1 MRKFTHFME
10 EKFIPIATRISNNKL
25 LKSISSGSMS
35 LLGVI
40 MLGAIFSV
48 ITSITWEPFVNLLNS
63 FGLLTIINYVPN
75 VTTNLIGLYMAFSIA
90 YQGSKVFGIGE
101 NAFNTGIISLVS
113 FVLLS
118 PITVNEDVM
127 PATNMFDGAYF
138 GPKAVISAIIVSLIV
153 IQIMKFFM
161 SKNLTIK
168 MPQGVPQMVS
178 DSFTSLIPAVVIVLF
193 FAIVK
198 YAFAMTPYHTL
209 NDFIYSIIQIPL
221 QSLVGS
227 LPAFLLLLVISQ
239 LLWFFGIHGS
249 QTVLPILMPIWLGYM
264 AENSAIIASGGTI
277 TNIINFGLW
286 DLACIGG
293 SGATIG
299 LVFIMFF
306 MSKSKRYK
314 AFGKIALPC
323 GIFSINEP
331 LIFGMPLMLNVMTL
345 IPFVLCPVVVSS
357 IGYLLI
363 KLGIIAPYI
372 GILGTG
378 SLPPLLHG
386 IVNGS
391 LSAGIYELVAVF
403 ISALI
408 WYPFFKMIDKQAYE
422 EESKLEGDNH
432 HD

>member
-1 MRKFTHFME
+1 
-10 EKFIPIATRISNNKL
+10 
-25 LKSISSGSMS
+25 
-35 LLGVI
+35 
-40 MLGAIFSV
+40 
-48 ITSITWEPFVNLLNS
+48 
-63 FGLLTIINYVPN
+63 
-75 VTTNLIGLYMAFSIA
+75 
-90 YQGSKVFGIGE
+90 
-101 NAFNTGIISLVS
+101 
-113 FVLLS
+113 
-118 PITVNEDVM
+118 
-127 PATNMFDGAYF
+127 
-138 GPKAVISAIIVSLIV
+138 
-153 IQIMKFFM
+153 MKFFM

-198 YAFAMTPYHTL
+198 YAFAMTSYHTL

-227 LPAFLLLLVISQ
+227 FPAFLLLLIISQ

-249 QTVLPILMPIWLGYM
+249 QTVLPILMPVWLGYM

-277 TNIINFGLW
+277 TNTINFGLW

-299 LVFIMFF
+299 LVCIMFF

-314 AFGKIALPC
+314 AFGKIAFPC

-331 LIFGMPLMLNVMTL
+331 LIFGMPLMLNIMTL

-363 KLGIIAPYI
+363 ELGIITPYI

-386 IVNGS
+386 LVNGS
-391 LSAGIYELVAVF
+391 LSAGIYELVAVL

-408 WYPFFKMIDKQAYE
+408 WYPFFKMIDKQACKE
-422 EESKLEGDNH
+422 EASLEGESH

>member
-1 MRKFTHFME
+1 MDRFVHFME

-25 LKSISSGSMS
+25 LKSVSSGSMS

-40 MLGAIFSV
+40 MLGAVFSV
-48 ITSITWEPFVNLLNS
+48 ITSITWEPFVNLLNRI
-63 FGLLTIINYVPN
+63 GLLTIINYVPN
-75 VTTNLIGLYMAFSIA
+75 VTTNLIGLYMAFAIA
-90 YQGSKVFGIGE
+90 YQGSKIFGIGE
-101 NAFNTGIISLVS
+101 NALNTGMISLVS

-118 PITVNEDVM
+118 PITVNENVM
-127 PATNMFDGAYF
+127 PAANMFDGTYF

-161 SKNLTIK
+161 NKNLTIK
-168 MPQGVPQMVS
+168 MPKGVPQMVS
-178 DSFTSLIPAVVIVLF
+178 DSFTSLIPAVVIVLL

-198 YAFAMTPYHTL
+198 YGFAVTSYQTL
-209 NDFIYSIIQIPL
+209 NDFIYTIIQTPL

-227 LPAFLLLLVISQ
+227 FPAFLLLIVVAQ

-249 QTVLPILMPIWLGYM
+249 QTVLPVLLPVWLGYM
-264 AENSAIIASGGTI
+264 AENSAVVAAGGTI
-277 TNIINFGLW
+277 AHPINFGLW

-299 LVFIMFF
+299 LVIVMFF

-314 AFGKIALPC
+314 AFGKIAFPC

-345 IPFVLCPVVVSS
+345 IPFVLCPVIISS

-363 KLGIIAPYI
+363 QLGLISPYI

-378 SLPPLLHG
+378 SLPPLIHG

-391 LSAGIYELVAVF
+391 LSAGIYELVAVL

-408 WYPFFKMIDKQAYE
+408 WYPFFKMIDKQACE
-422 EESKLEGDNH
+422 EEAKLKGENPND
-432 HD
+432 